1 MNEMLFIDGRRNGY
15 SPKQCGETM
24 TVGELIEEL
33 QKYDESM
40 PVYLKNDEGYK
51 ELHYNRGK
59 FSSSATLALN
69 FANSNFS
76 KIATSSI
83 GETIEAYICS
93 STGEIF
99 RFKNVTR
106 GDVECL

>member
-1 MNEMLFIDGRRNGY
+1 MKTEKIKGQIVSHPQVLTD
-15 SPKQCGETM
+15 ETSAL
-24 TVGELIEEL
+24 VLLVI
-33 QKYDESM
+33 
-40 PVYLKNDEGYK
+40 KNDEGYK

-69 FANSNFS
+69 FANSKFS